1 MKIIVDTKD
10 YNLQEDKRAYI
21 PFIHD
26 NTGLIGFI
34 NKRGH
39 IKIPF
44 SYNRVYDDFYNKE
57 DVVRVALE
65 DSNGRLV
72 KTIISADGKMLFKE
86 RYKEII
92 MSADKQRFVVVN
104 LKGQMGVLNREENEV
119 VPYGKYDW
127 IDGFR
132 NGFARVKQG
141 KTTNGKTGEGKLW
154 GIINADGKE
163 ILPVVFPNIHSFVDE
178 LNDYTTIKKDY
189 IIVELFEEEEVESI
203 YTEGVFSPLPC
214 PSRVRQISFESLNTP
229 TACIGLVG
237 INLASVMRKE
247 KEKYLKRIEE
257 YNKDL
262 PERRKIHKKN
272 LYNKP
277 DYDPYDNREWLHR
290 YDGSTDDAY
299 EGDPDARRNTD

>member
-1 MKIIVDTKD
+1 MKIIVDTKY
-10 YNLQEDKRAYI
+10 YNLQEDKRLLV
-21 PFIHD
+21 PFIHE

-34 NKRGH
+34 NRRGH
-39 IKIPF
+39 VIIPH
-44 SYNRVYDDFYNKE
+44 SYEHVYDDFYDKE
-57 DVVRVALE
+57 DVVRVALA
-65 DSNGRLV
+65 DSKGNLV
-72 KTIISADGKMLFKE
+72 RTIISANGKVLFKE
-86 RYKEII
+86 IYKEIM
-92 MSADKQRFVVVN
+92 MSVDRQRFVVEN
-104 LKGQMGVLNREENEV
+104 LKGQWAVVDREEKV
-119 VPYGKYDW
+119 IVPYGKYDW

-141 KTTNGKTGEGKLW
+141 KTINGKTGEGKLW

-189 IIVELFEEEEVESI
+189 ITVELFEEEEVESI

-262 PERRKIHKKN
+262 PEMRKIHKKN

-299 EGDPDARRNTD
+299 EGDPDARWNTD